1 MLRKLSHLTGFSMP
15 TKSRPD
21 ASCSFRETARQVPGW
36 AWELA
41 VLAVL
46 ILLLRHWLGRRDRKV
61 LVPVEMIELPSA
73 REMAEDVIP
82 EKLTAEPPPRPELA
96 ASVEDTTPPEP
107 DDLKRIEG
115 IGPKVAELLQA
126 AGITTFGQLAEQ
138 DEEQL
143 REILREAGLAMIN
156 PATWP
161 EQAKLAA
168 AGDWDA
174 FQALRAELKDG
185 RRR

>member
-1 MLRKLSHLTGFSMP
+1 MLRKLSDLTGFSVS
-15 TKSRPD
+15 TKSQPD
-21 ASCSFRETARQVPGW
+21 ACCSFRETARKVPGW

-41 VLAVL
+41 VLAGL

-61 LVPVEMIELPSA
+61 LVPVEMIELPSG
-73 REMAEDVIP
+73 REMAEDGIP
-82 EKLTAEPPPRPELA
+82 EKVTAEPPPRPEPA
-96 ASVEDTTPPEP
+96 ASVEDMTSPEP

-126 AGITTFGQLAEQ
+126 AGITTFEQLAQSDVEHLGQ
-138 DEEQL
+138 
-143 REILREAGLAMIN
+143 ILKEVGLAMIN

-161 EQAKLAA
+161 EQARLAA
-168 AGDWDA
+168 AGDWDK
-174 FQALRAELKDG
+174 FQALHAKLKSN

>member
-1 MLRKLSHLTGFSMP
+1 MLRKLSDLTGFSVS
-15 TKSRPD
+15 TKSQPD
-21 ASCSFRETARQVPGW
+21 ACCSFRETARKVPGW

-41 VLAVL
+41 VLAML

-61 LVPVEMIELPSA
+61 LVPVEMIELPSV
-73 REMAEDVIP
+73 REMAEDGIP
-82 EKLTAEPPPRPELA
+82 EKVTAEPPPRPEPA
-96 ASVEDTTPPEP
+96 ASVEDMTSPEP

-126 AGITTFGQLAEQ
+126 AGITTFEQLAQSDVEHLGQ
-138 DEEQL
+138 
-143 REILREAGLAMIN
+143 ILKEVGLAMIN

-161 EQAKLAA
+161 EQARLAA
-168 AGDWDA
+168 AGDWDK
-174 FQALRAELKDG
+174 FQALHAKLKSN

>member
-1 MLRKLSHLTGFSMP
+1 MLRKLSELTSFSVS
-15 TKSRPD
+15 TKSQAD
-21 ASCSFRETARQVPGW
+21 TCCSLRGTARKVPGW

-41 VLAVL
+41 VLSVL

-61 LVPVEMIELPSA
+61 LVPGEMIELPSGS
-73 REMAEDVIP
+73 EMADDAIP
-82 EKLTAEPPPRPELA
+82 EKVTAELPARPKPA
-96 ASVEDTTPPEP
+96 ASVEDITPPEP
-107 DDLKRIEG
+107 DDLERIEG
-115 IGPKVAELLQA
+115 IGPKVAELLQS
-126 AGITTFGQLAEQ
+126 AGITTFEQLAQVDVEHLGQ
-138 DEEQL
+138 
-143 REILREAGLAMIN
+143 ILKEVGLAMIN

-174 FQALRAELKDG
+174 FQALQAEVKSN